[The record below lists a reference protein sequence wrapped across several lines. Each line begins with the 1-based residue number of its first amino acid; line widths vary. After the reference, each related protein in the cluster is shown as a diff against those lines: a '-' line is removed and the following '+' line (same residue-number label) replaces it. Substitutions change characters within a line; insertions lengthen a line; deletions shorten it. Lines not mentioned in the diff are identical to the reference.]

1 MSKINYL
8 AVAIAAIAAFMASAV
23 WYIVFSHQ
31 YFELRGINPNDTAA
45 TAMPAWQALTVLVR
59 HLVIAFALA
68 YFVARLGIVGWKSAL
83 QLGLLL
89 WIGFPAVLLAGSVIH
104 DNVPWMLAA
113 IHAGDWL
120 VKILLMTV
128 ILGVWLRSKT
138 RGMIQ
143 K

>member
-1 MSKINYL
+1 
-8 AVAIAAIAAFMASAV
+8 
-23 WYIVFSHQ
+23 
-31 YFELRGINPNDTAA
+31 
-45 TAMPAWQALTVLVR
+45 MPAWQALTLLVR
-59 HLVIAFALA
+59 HFVVAFALA
-68 YFVARLGIVGWKSAL
+68 YLVARLGIVGWKSAL

-128 ILGVWLRSKT
+128 ILGVWRRSKT

-143 K
+143 KSTTPSKRLRVIDGACSSKFRIHARKKLPRTDCLGPP

>member
-59 HLVIAFALA
+59 HLVVAFALA
-68 YFVARLGIVGWKSAL
+68 YLVARLGIVGWKSAL
-83 QLGLLL
+83 QLGLPL

-104 DNVPWMLAA
+104 DNVPDNVPWMLAA

-128 ILGVWLRSKT
+128 ILGVSRWTLT
-138 RGMIQ
+138 CQ
-143 K
+143 